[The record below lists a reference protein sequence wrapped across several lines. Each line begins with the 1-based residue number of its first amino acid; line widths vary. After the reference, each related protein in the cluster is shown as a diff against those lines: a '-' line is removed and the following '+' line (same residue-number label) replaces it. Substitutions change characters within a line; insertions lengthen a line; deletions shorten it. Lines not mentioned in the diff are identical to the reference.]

1 MQKLTGS
8 LQMIKPESNLKD
20 SIRQFP
26 INATLMYEKEQRQ
39 HFRNIIEQH
48 KGILFKVARAYC
60 PNEDDRQDL
69 IQEMMIQIW
78 QSIHRYNNQNSI
90 STWLYR
96 ISLNVAI
103 SFYRK
108 TAIRTNKH
116 TTLNEQ
122 TKQIPTE
129 EKTTGERQLNLLEQF
144 ISELKEFDKALMILY
159 LEDKSHAEIAEILG
173 MTVSNVGTKIGRI
186 KDKIKTRFSQLKS

>member
-1 MQKLTGS
+1 MNQ
-8 LQMIKPESNLKD
+8 
-20 SIRQFP
+20 
-26 INATLMYEKEQRQ
+26 KEQREY
-39 HFRNIIEQH
+39 FRDIIEQH

-60 PNEDDRQDL
+60 LNEDDRQDL

-78 QSIHRYNNQNSI
+78 QSINRFNNQIKI

-108 TAIRTNKH
+108 NMARANKN
-116 TTLNEQ
+116 TMLNEQ
-122 TKQIPTE
+122 TEQIPTDDKTE
-129 EKTTGERQLNLLEQF
+129 EDQQLNLLEQF